1 MSRGLGFLE
10 RKIVNMLRYGRGRLP
25 WQSMHLWL
33 DASYIARRAYP
44 QDRGTY
50 WARHVAV
57 LRAMRS
63 VARKYPDKFVLR
75 GGTGRAALVIMLVKY
90 APEWD
95 ALYPRRSAQSKRWPR
110 VGAAVACF
118 RARSPLK

>member
-10 RKIVNMLRYGRGRLP
+10 RKIVNLLRYGGGRRPYRPL
-25 WQSMHLWL
+25 HLWL
-33 DASYIARRAYP
+33 DASYIAARAYP
-44 QDRGTY
+44 RERGTY
-50 WARHVAV
+50 WAQRVAV

-63 VARKYPDKFVLR
+63 VAGKYPDKFVLR
-75 GGTGRAALVIMLVKY
+75 GGTGRAELVIMLVKY

-95 ALYPRRSAQSKRWPR
+95 ADHPRRSAQSKRWPR

-118 RARSPLK
+118 RSRSTLK

>member
-10 RKIVNMLRYGRGRLP
+10 RKIVNMLRYGRGRR
-25 WQSMHLWL
+25 SYRTAHLWL
-33 DASYIARRAYP
+33 NADDIAGRAYP
-44 QDRGTY
+44 QERGTY

-63 VARKYPDKFVLR
+63 VASKYPDKFVLR
-75 GGTGRAALVIMLVKY
+75 GGTGRAELVIMPVKY

-95 ALYPRRSAQSKRWPR
+95 ETYPRRSAQRQRWPR
-110 VGAAVACF
+110 AGVACV
-118 RARSPLK
+118 RARLTLK